1 MTEDAKKT
9 YEDHRAAIRAAGAA
23 LVAHVETMG
32 GARHALGLDCDCDP
46 DDCEDAADREVAKAQ
61 DDVERRMDAG
71 EWGLAWL

>member
-46 DDCEDAADREVAKAQ
+46 DDCEAAAHRAVEQAEA
-61 DDVERRMDAG
+61 DDEARIERG
-71 EWGLAWL
+71 EWGAAWL